1 MRPIKILAVDDEP
14 EARRLIRDALSRDGY
29 VVLEAENG
37 LETVA
42 SLDAEPVDAVFM
54 DIRMSRGDGLTAL
67 ERIRALY
74 PSLPVVMI
82 TGCGRNDMIEEAIRL
97 GAVACLVKP
106 SSIGDVVG
114 MLDVLDADSQRNA
127 SG

>member
-1 MRPIKILAVDDEP
+1 MKILVVDDEP
-14 EARRLIRDALSRDGY
+14 EARRLIRDALSRDGH

-37 LETVA
+37 LEAVA

-106 SSIGDVVG
+106 FSMGDVVG